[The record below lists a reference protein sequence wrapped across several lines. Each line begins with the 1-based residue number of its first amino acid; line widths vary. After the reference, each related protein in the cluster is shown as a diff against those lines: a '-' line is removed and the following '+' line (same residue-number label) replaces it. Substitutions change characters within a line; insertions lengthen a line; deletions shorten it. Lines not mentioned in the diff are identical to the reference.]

1 MPHRDERWRN
11 VTTKAAQTRRPLT
24 RERILETALRLM
36 DAEGLEAVSMRLIG
50 RELGVEAMSLYNH
63 VADKEDILNGVVEVV
78 MAEYEFPPASDDWR
92 ETARRA
98 ARSWRT
104 LLKAHP
110 NVITLM
116 SEQRK
121 PTRTIDSMRPVDYA
135 LGVIASRG
143 LGPEETVRAFR
154 AFGGFIQG
162 FVLAEIANMFGGDP
176 HAALHEDLA
185 AEIPADLLP
194 HLAAHFPHLSE
205 CDFDEEFEYG
215 LDLMLRGLEA
225 KLAED

>member
-1 MPHRDERWRN
+1 M
-11 VTTKAAQTRRPLT
+11 TTKAAQTRRPLT

-36 DAEGLEAVSMRLIG
+36 DAEGLEAVSMRRIG

-176 HAALHEDLA
+176 HAGLHEDLA

>member
-1 MPHRDERWRN
+1 M
-11 VTTKAAQTRRPLT
+11 TTKAAQTRRPLT

-36 DAEGLEAVSMRLIG
+36 DAEGLEAVTMRRIG

>member
-1 MPHRDERWRN
+1 MTTEASPRTHRE
-11 VTTKAAQTRRPLT
+11 PLT
-24 RERILETALRLM
+24 RERIVEAAMRLM
-36 DAEGLEAVSMRLIG
+36 DVEGLEAMTMRRIG

-63 VADKEDILNGVVEVV
+63 VADKEDILGGVIEAV
-78 MAEYEFPPASDDWR
+78 MAEYEFPPASEDWR

-104 LLKAHP
+104 LLKGHP

-121 PTRTIDSMRPVDYA
+121 PTTSIESLRPMDFA
-135 LGVIASRG
+135 LGILASRG
-143 LGPEETVRAFR
+143 LGPEEAVRAFR

-176 HAALHEDLA
+176 QAAMHEELA

-194 HLAAHFPHLSE
+194 HLSKHFRYLAD
-205 CDFDEEFEYG
+205 CNFDEEFEYG

-225 KLAED
+225 KIAVEGAGA

>member
-1 MPHRDERWRN
+1 M
-11 VTTKAAQTRRPLT
+11 TTKAAQTRRPLT

-36 DAEGLEAVSMRLIG
+36 DAEGLEAVSMRRIG

>member
-1 MPHRDERWRN
+1 M
-11 VTTKAAQTRRPLT
+11 TTDVSPRTRREPLT
-24 RERILETALRLM
+24 RERIVEAALRLM
-36 DAEGLEAVSMRLIG
+36 DSEGLEAVTMRRIG

-63 VADKEDILNGVVEVV
+63 VEDKEDILGGVVEAV
-78 MAEYEFPPASDDWR
+78 MAEYEFPRASDDWR

-104 LLKAHP
+104 LLKCHP

-121 PTRTIDSMRPVDYA
+121 PTRTVESLQPMDFA
-135 LGVIASRG
+135 LGVLASRG

-154 AFGGFIQG
+154 ALGGFIQG

-176 HAALHEDLA
+176 HQLPGKELA
-185 AEIPADLLP
+185 AEIPAEVLP
-194 HLAAHFPHLSE
+194 HLATHFPYLAD
-205 CDFDEEFEYG
+205 CDFDREFEYG

-225 KLAED
+225 KIAGD

>member
-1 MPHRDERWRN
+1 
-11 VTTKAAQTRRPLT
+11 VTTDVSPKIHREPLT
-24 RERILETALRLM
+24 RERIVEAAMRLM
-36 DAEGLEAVSMRLIG
+36 DTEGLEAVTMRRIG

-63 VADKEDILNGVVEVV
+63 VTDKEDILGGVIEAV

-104 LLKAHP
+104 LLKGHP

-121 PTRTIDSMRPVDYA
+121 PTTAIESLRPMDFA
-135 LGVIASRG
+135 LGILASRG

-154 AFGGFIQG
+154 ALGGFIQG

-176 HAALHEDLA
+176 PAAMHEELA

-194 HLAAHFPHLSE
+194 HLATHFRYLAD

-225 KLAED
+225 KVDGRAAGG